1 VAKVTFMTKHPLLVL
16 GGVLGALGV
25 GLGAFGAHALKA
37 TLEAAEDGPARL
49 AWWHTAT
56 QYHLWHALL
65 IVALG
70 VWAEPGRRVG
80 AAGIS
85 AAVGI
90 LLFSGSLYAMTLT
103 GIRALGAVT
112 PLGGAAFILA
122 WVLVAL
128 AGRSRPSTAQT

>member
-1 VAKVTFMTKHPLLVL
+1 MSKHPLLVL

-37 TLEAAEDGPARL
+37 SLEAAEDGATRL

-70 VWAEPGRRVG
+70 VWGQSGRRVG
-80 AAGIS
+80 AAGVC

-112 PLGGAAFILA
+112 PLGGAAFIVA

-128 AGRSRPSTAQT
+128 AGRSSTPGAQT

>member
-1 VAKVTFMTKHPLLVL
+1 MTKHPLLVL

-25 GLGAFGAHALKA
+25 GLGAFGAHALKTA
-37 TLEAAEDGPARL
+37 LETAEDGPARL

-70 VWAEPGRRVG
+70 VWATPGRRVG
-80 AAGIS
+80 AAGVS

-122 WVLVAL
+122 WLLVAL
-128 AGRSRPSTAQT
+128 AARGPASTAQT